1 MSLSQSARWVA
12 PSPETAPVNP
22 LTPAKQHLRMT
33 DMNSDEIEEMVR
45 EAINRSLAEEY
56 RTIALAWLDRQT
68 LIVRA
73 ARELGLL
80 DGIEGGSE

>member
-1 MSLSQSARWVA
+1 M
-12 PSPETAPVNP
+12 
-22 LTPAKQHLRMT
+22 
-33 DMNSDEIEEMVR
+33 DSDEIEEMVR

-80 DGIEGGSE
+80 DADELKGGSE